1 MTATK
6 ISDLNFAPPAA
17 VTELTAKVKAF
28 VKEKV
33 VPYETDPRWGAHG
46 PSDELRIELNDLARA
61 AGVFA
66 PHVPKEY
73 GGVGLG
79 LAISRKLVQSMGGNR
94 PGAMNF
100 RNDSGKLI
108 LDAMKPAVEAAATPA
123 EATKQP
129 EPAH

>member
-1 MTATK
+1 M
-6 ISDLNFAPPAA
+6 
-17 VTELTAKVKAF
+17 KAF

-46 PSDELRIELNDLARA
+46 PNDELRIELNDLARA

-79 LAISRKLVQSMGGNR
+79 LSIARDIALKHGGELQLVNR
-94 PGAMNF
+94 PGGGL
-100 RNDSGKLI
+100 S
-108 LDAMKPAVEAAATPA
+108 ATLVLPRGTA
-123 EATKQP
+123 P
-129 EPAH
+129 N